1 MSQVSKDNIE
11 IRFHGRGGQG
21 AVIASEILAKAAIQE
36 GLYASAFPSFG
47 VERRGA
53 PVAAFCRI
61 SNKEIRTHASIYEPD
76 YVIVLDQGLLGLTN
90 VLQGMKKDGRAII
103 NTSKNAAE
111 LGLPENTVTF
121 DATSAAL
128 QFGLGS
134 QTSPIVNTAILGVF
148 ARVCDAIPMSSILEC
163 IKKSVPAKREEN
175 AAAAEFAYGGVA

>member
-1 MSQVSKDNIE
+1 
-11 IRFHGRGGQG
+11 
-21 AVIASEILAKAAIQE
+21 
-36 GLYASAFPSFG
+36 
-47 VERRGA
+47 
-53 PVAAFCRI
+53 
-61 SNKEIRTHASIYEPD
+61 
-76 YVIVLDQGLLGLTN
+76 
-90 VLQGMKKDGRAII
+90 MKKDGRAII